1 MPEVYYY
8 VRSEDVLN
16 ITDCGLKLSI
26 SHDKEVIIEGEAK
39 KCFSALLNPK
49 DDIELYKSPS
59 FSCLKF
65 QVKSEKCFVADRF
78 IYETAQSQDIHL
90 YYKTIVPIEEYMFGT
105 YRLPEC
111 LITTTIL
118 PGEAY
123 VLDKRMDSPI
133 IYTNCEELY
142 INNILQELR
151 DNYSDIDDS
160 LLYLLLDALTGMG
173 KLEKIENKSSG
184 MSIFKN
190 DTGRTYCLKE
200 PDISIF
206 CP

>member
-8 VRSEDVLN
+8 VKSEDVLN

-26 SHDKEVIIEGEAK
+26 SHDKEVIIEGETK

-49 DDIELYKSPS
+49 DDIERYKSPYYR
-59 FSCLKF
+59 CLKL
-65 QVKSEKCFVADRF
+65 QVKSDKCFIADRF
-78 IYETAQSQDIHL
+78 IYEAAQNQDIDL
-90 YYKTIVPIEEYMFGT
+90 YYKTIIPIEKYIFGT

-118 PGEAY
+118 PGEAN
-123 VLDKRMDSPI
+123 VLDKIMDSPI

-160 LLYLLLDALTGMG
+160 LLYLLLDKLTDMG
-173 KLEKIENKSSG
+173 KLEKIENRSSG

-190 DTGRTYCLKE
+190 DTGRIYCLKN
-200 PDISIF
+200 PDISFF

>member
-8 VRSEDVLN
+8 VKPEDVLN
-16 ITDCGLKLSI
+16 ITDCGLKLSTF
-26 SHDKEVIIEGEAK
+26 HDKEVKIEGEMK
-39 KCFSALLNPK
+39 QCFSALLNPK

-59 FSCLKF
+59 FSCLKL

-78 IYETAQSQDIHL
+78 IYETALNQDIEL
-90 YYKTIVPIEEYMFGT
+90 YYKTIIPIDKYMFGT

-118 PGEAY
+118 PGEAQ
-123 VLDKRMDSPI
+123 VLNKRIDSPI
-133 IYTNCEELY
+133 LYTNSEELY

-151 DNYSDIDDS
+151 DNYPEIDDT
-160 LLYLLLDALTGMG
+160 LLYVFLDILTGMG
-173 KLEKIENKSSG
+173 KLEKIENSNIG

-190 DTGRTYCLKE
+190 ELGRTYCIKK
-200 PDISIF
+200 PDMKLF
-206 CP
+206 YP

>member
-49 DDIELYKSPS
+49 DDIELYKSPY
-59 FSCLKF
+59 FSCLKL
-65 QVKSEKCFVADRF
+65 QVKSEKCYVADRF
-78 IYETAQSQDIHL
+78 IYETAQSQDIDL

-111 LITTTIL
+111 LIITTIL
-118 PGEAY
+118 PEEAN
-123 VLDKRMDSPI
+123 VLDKRIDSPI
-133 IYTNCEELY
+133 IYTNSEELY

-151 DNYSDIDDS
+151 EKYSDIDDS
-160 LLYLLLDALTGMG
+160 LLYLLFDALTGMG
-173 KLEKIENKSSG
+173 KLEKIEDKSST

-190 DTGRTYCLKE
+190 DTGRIYCLKK
-200 PDISIF
+200 PDISNF